1 MVFGDYLTGTANMNA
16 ILNTNCTAAK
26 QAGVEVFG
34 IVLGDD
40 VTPGPVQ
47 SCSSPGNGYFY
58 WVKNAN
64 DLNAAFEQIAV
75 LISELKL
82 TQ

>member
-1 MVFGDYLTGTANMNA
+1 MGNYLVGEANMDA
-16 ILNTNCTAAK
+16 LLNTNCTAAK

-34 IVLGDD
+34 IILGND
-40 VTPGPVQ
+40 VTVGPVQ
-47 SCSSPGNGYFY
+47 NCSSPGTGYFY
-58 WVKNAN
+58 NVTNADN
-64 DLNAAFEQIAV
+64 LNAAFEQIAV